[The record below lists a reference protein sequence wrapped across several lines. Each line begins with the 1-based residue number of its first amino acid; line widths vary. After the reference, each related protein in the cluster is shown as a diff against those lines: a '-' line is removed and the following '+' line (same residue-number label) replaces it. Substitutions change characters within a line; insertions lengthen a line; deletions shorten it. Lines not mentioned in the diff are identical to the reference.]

1 MKYQKDKIRLIILT
15 VFLSIIF
22 ISCENENPRDLC
34 GVWTIDKM
42 TLNNKPF
49 KKFLLV
55 NTISFSC
62 EENTAFLHASLYYKQ
77 DSKARWKIKKINGDY
92 NLEIDSSI
100 DLFNDN
106 FKVKI
111 ERVSNGQLHLFLK
124 SPKLY
129 ISAFKII
136 ED

>member
-1 MKYQKDKIRLIILT
+1 MKYKNEKIRLIILT
-15 VFLSIIF
+15 FFLSIIF
-22 ISCENENPRDLC
+22 ISCEKGNPNDLC
-34 GVWTIDKM
+34 GVWTIHKM

-49 KKFLLV
+49 ENFLVV

-77 DSKARWKIKKINGDY
+77 DNKAKWKLKKINGDY

-111 ERVSNGQLHLFLK
+111 ERVSNGQLHLLLK

-129 ISAFKII
+129 ISAFKIV
-136 ED
+136 EN